1 MQALLPVWLAVAA
14 LAAGQEIELGR
25 LAGGEKVVAVK
36 APAGGW
42 SLAVEDG
49 GKVFARLANPVSL
62 EFYND
67 GWPAAPLLSAY
78 QTFMAAPGGHVGR
91 AAVKTATGVEF
102 SVEDT
107 WTVAG
112 AELRLSRRLAVKGQ
126 GRGGFLSAVTFAAE
140 ESGARQDVEFFAPGM
155 IYGSPDHLTAVAIG
169 GKETYTAGRGVIRIR
184 EDRPAAP
191 LFGVRFRNGMS
202 MAVLNAAPNGGTTVR
217 DSRDLDVTTL
227 IDERFQFGAVGVE
240 PKDGKLACG
249 FWFPGS
255 EGEVTYRGRM
265 YPGGQVHGWRGRYHP
280 LKNGLTQRYRI
291 AFRFARETSFPAFYS
306 RVWRWAWQTLK
317 PAPVRHDIAQVRR
330 SLIDMLATQTST
342 TPDGKVGMINAVS
355 VLSTEN
361 RVALKA
367 VMGFTGKSLE
377 SAEHMLEEAARD
389 KTERGARLRKLA
401 EQIFDSFT
409 RLRMS
414 PPEGEGFLLEN
425 GKPCTARWPRE
436 NVMYLRSF
444 GDDMK
449 ATLRAIKRER
459 RAGRE
464 HPTWLA
470 WVKQY
475 ADWLIPQQR
484 PDGSFP
490 RTWHPGT
497 GEIADASPQS
507 SYNPV
512 PFLILLSE
520 LTGDAKHKQA
530 ALKAAE
536 YSWQSGQFRGR
547 FVGGTIDN
555 PDVIDKEAGTL
566 SLEAYLAAYE
576 LTKETKWL
584 ERARAAADFSETW
597 IYIWDVPMPPEE
609 NDAEL
614 HWKRGVPTVGM
625 QLIATGHSLVDE
637 YMAFDTDEFAKLSA
651 YAKDAHY
658 LDVAAILLHNTKNMM
673 ALPGRMFDLKA
684 AGWQQEHWSIAPMR
698 GFGIHRLWLPWVST
712 SHLNG
717 IVGLEEFDREL
728 FRKLAG
734 GGE

>member
-1 MQALLPVWLAVAA
+1 M
-14 LAAGQEIELGR
+14 
-25 LAGGEKVVAVK
+25 
-36 APAGGW
+36 
-42 SLAVEDG
+42 
-49 GKVFARLANPVSL
+49 
-62 EFYND
+62 
-67 GWPAAPLLSAY
+67 
-78 QTFMAAPGGHVGR
+78 
-91 AAVKTATGVEF
+91 
-102 SVEDT
+102 EDT

-112 AELRLSRRLAVKGQ
+112 SALRLSRRLTVKGQ
-126 GRGGFLSAVTFAAE
+126 GRGGFLSAVAFSADAPGPR
-140 ESGARQDVEFFAPGM
+140 SDLEFFAPGM
-155 IYGSPDHLTAVAIG
+155 IYGSTDHLTPIAIG
-169 GKETYTAGRGVIRIR
+169 GKETYNAGRGVIRIR
-184 EDRPAAP
+184 EDRVAAP
-191 LFGVRFRNGMS
+191 VFGVRFPSGMS
-202 MAVLNAAPNGGTTVR
+202 MAVLNTEPRGDTTAK
-217 DSRDLDVTTL
+217 DSHDLDVAPL

-280 LKNGLTQRYRI
+280 IKNGLAQRYQI
-291 AFRFARETSFPAFYS
+291 AFRFTRAASFPAFYAQT
-306 RVWRWAWQTLK
+306 WRWAWETLK
-317 PAPVRHDIAQVRR
+317 PAPVRQDIALVRR
-330 SLIDMLATQTST
+330 SLIDMLATQTSSA
-342 TPDGKVGMINAVS
+342 PDGKVGLNQVAS

-361 RVALKA
+361 RPALKA

-377 SAEHMLEEAARD
+377 SAEHMLEEADRD
-389 KTERGARLRKLA
+389 NTERGANLRKLA
-401 EQIFDSFT
+401 EKIFDSFT
-409 RLRMS
+409 RLKMS
-414 PPEGEGFLLEN
+414 PPEGEGFLFEN

-449 ATLRAIKRER
+449 ATLRAIRRER
-459 RAGRE
+459 KQGRE
-464 HPTWLA
+464 HPSWLA

-475 ADWLIPQQR
+475 ADWLVPQQQ

-497 GEIADASPQS
+497 GKVADGSPQS

-512 PFLILLSE
+512 PFLILLSD
-520 LTGDAKHKQA
+520 LTGEAKYKAA
-530 ALKAAE
+530 ALRAAE

-566 SLEAYLAAYE
+566 SLEAYLAVYE
-576 LTKETKWL
+576 LTKEAKWL

-597 IYIWDVPMPPEE
+597 IYIWNVPMPPDE

-614 HWKRGVPTVGM
+614 HWKRGVSTVGL

-637 YMAFDTDEFAKLSA
+637 YMAFDTDEFAKLSV

-658 LDVAAILLHNTKNMM
+658 LDVAEILLHNTKNML
-673 ALPGRMFDLKA
+673 ALPGRTFDLRGP
-684 AGWQQEHWSIAPMR
+684 GWQQEHWSIAPMR
-698 GFGIHRLWLPWVST
+698 GFGIHRFWLPWVST

-728 FRKLAG
+728 FLKLAG
-734 GGE
+734 GRK